1 MWNLFEIG
9 EMKTCEGKIQ
19 FTNFNMAQKALIRSR
34 AKDHKGSVYKCKECG
49 FFHIGTAIGKRI
61 TKPKV
66 KVKHTKEIDDES

>member
-1 MWNLFEIG
+1 
-9 EMKTCEGKIQ
+9 
-19 FTNFNMAQKALIRSR
+19 MAQKALIRSR

-66 KVKHTKEIDDES
+66 KVKHTEKINDES